1 MKHIA
6 RGLFLLLII
15 LLQRA
20 PGFAQDH
27 MYSQF
32 FNSPLYLNPALTG
45 QFEGDLRMNLI
56 YRNQWTTVPGTF
68 SYFSGSVDYNVP
80 RFGGGIGLLVTRSS
94 EGTAY
99 LNLTSISG
107 LYSYS
112 VGSEDFVLS
121 FGLQAG
127 VTNRTLDY
135 SKLVFGDQ
143 IDPTLGIV
151 SGSSAAAGA
160 FPYNNKFFFD
170 SGLGTN
176 LAIHD
181 FNIGLALQH
190 INQANESFTGTPVKV
205 PIRTNAHISY
215 RFDLNQFDN
224 LNDDEKTYVIP
235 SVVFYKQSAAES
247 YSIGMQY
254 KHKSVNVGL
263 SYRSG
268 NETGPSA
275 VVVSLIFD
283 LFINRDGGE
292 KLRFGVSHDA
302 PVSGLSYGNSA
313 GTQEG
318 SIGYETTLP
327 GRGEKSQK
335 FEGASRC
342 YQFY

>member
-1 MKHIA
+1 MKNIA
-6 RGLFLLLII
+6 RLILLFII
-15 LLQRA
+15 LLRCA

-27 MYSQF
+27 LYSQF

-45 QFEGDLRMNLI
+45 QFKGDLRMNLI
-56 YRNQWTTVPGTF
+56 YRNQWTSVPGTF
-68 SYFSGSVDYNVP
+68 SYISASIDYNVP
-80 RFGGGIGLLVTRSS
+80 RFGGGVGLLVTRSS

-99 LNLTSISG
+99 LDKTNISA

-127 VTNRTLDY
+127 VTNRTIDF

-143 IDPTLGIV
+143 IDPTLGII
-151 SGSSAAAGA
+151 SGSSSAAGS
-160 FPYNNKFFFD
+160 FPFNNKFYFD
-170 SGLGTN
+170 SGVGTN
-176 LAIHD
+176 LAIGD
-181 FNIGLALQH
+181 FNIGAAVQH
-190 INQANESFTGTPVKV
+190 INKPNESFTGTPVKL

-215 RFDLNQFDN
+215 RYDLNQFDN
-224 LNDDEKTYVIP
+224 MDDDEKSYVIP
-235 SVVFYKQSAAES
+235 SVVFYKQSNATS
-247 YSIGMQY
+247 YSAGMQY
-254 KHKSVNVGL
+254 KHKSVNVGIW
-263 SYRSG
+263 YRSG

-302 PVSGLSYGNSA
+302 AVSGLTYGNTS
-313 GTQEG
+313 GSSEG

-327 GRGEKSQK
+327 GNGDRSQR
-335 FEGASRC
+335 FEGARRC
-342 YQFY
+342 YEFY